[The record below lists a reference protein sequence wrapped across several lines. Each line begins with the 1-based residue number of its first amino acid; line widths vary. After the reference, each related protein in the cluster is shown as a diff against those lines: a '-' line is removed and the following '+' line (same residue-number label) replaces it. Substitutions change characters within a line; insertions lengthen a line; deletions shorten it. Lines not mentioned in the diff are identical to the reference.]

1 MRMFEDLQGRLWDV
15 AVAQESYGSLV
26 LVFAERSGAEIR
38 KSQLGASTQIEAEAE
53 LGTMSEDALRARL
66 ADAPRWE
73 P

>member
-1 MRMFEDLQGRLWDV
+1 MRMFEDTEGRLWDA

-26 LVFAERSGAEIR
+26 LVFAERSGAEMR
-38 KSQLGASTQIEAEAE
+38 KAQLDASTQIEAEAE
-53 LGTMSEDALRARL
+53 LHAMSEEALRAQL